1 MINMSTIDKK
11 KHLEELVYK
20 GANNKKLEMSDLVFD
35 RIGNELSIIE
45 KKGFEDF
52 FILHSR
58 IIEICNDLKLLRT
71 YGRRSAAGSFVN
83 YCLDI
88 TKVNPIEENLV
99 FDRFINDK
107 QVFTPV
113 IEIDIPSGFQ
123 EIITDKLKVKYPEY
137 KSYFI
142 AFINDTDS
150 YEKIIYENIEY
161 KKHPCGIIITHD
173 DLTDCVFDY
182 QGRKFYHF
190 SGNRSDEYFRNKVNL
205 LELPYLNKLQM
216 IVDEIGDKYH
226 PYNIPI
232 DDKDVFKFLSSGD
245 LKNIF
250 QCDSSYMERILSEF
264 KPSSIRDLTIMNALF
279 RPPTVSII
287 DKMIENK
294 FDVSQR
300 VKFEDSRIT
309 DLLQET
315 YGLLIYQETFLH
327 LAKEL
332 AGMSFSEALES
343 LHKIFN
349 DDTHKELVSFTSTFT
364 NLCLQRGNLY
374 SLDSPKLL
382 VLFLESLPLLFPKS
396 HSICYATVAYWGA
409 YYKTHFRKEFDKAF
423 QLHK

>member
-11 KHLEELVYK
+11 KHLAELVYK

-123 EIITDKLKVKYPEY
+123 EIIIKKLKVKYPEY
-137 KSYFI
+137 NSYFI
-142 AFINDTDS
+142 AFIKNEEDS
-150 YEKIIYENIEY
+150 YESIIHNNIHY

-173 DLTDCVFDY
+173 NLTDNVFDNH
-182 QGRKFYHF
+182 GRKFYIF
-190 SGNRSDEYFRNKVNL
+190 SGDRIDKYVINKFDL

-250 QCDSSYMERILSEF
+250 QCNSSSMERILSEF

-279 RPPTVSII
+279 RPITVSVI

-294 FDVSQR
+294 FDVSKR
-300 VKFEDSRIT
+300 VKFADSRIT
-309 DLLQET
+309 ELLEET

-332 AGMSFSEALES
+332 AGMNFSDALES
-343 LHKIFN
+343 FYKVFN
-349 DDTHKELVSFTSTFT
+349 DDAHKELVSFTSTFT
-364 NLCLQRGNLY
+364 NLCLQKGNLY

-382 VLFLESLPLLFPKS
+382 VMFLESLPLLFPKS

-409 YYKTHFRKEFDKAF
+409 FYKTHFRKEFDKAF
-423 QLHK
+423 Q